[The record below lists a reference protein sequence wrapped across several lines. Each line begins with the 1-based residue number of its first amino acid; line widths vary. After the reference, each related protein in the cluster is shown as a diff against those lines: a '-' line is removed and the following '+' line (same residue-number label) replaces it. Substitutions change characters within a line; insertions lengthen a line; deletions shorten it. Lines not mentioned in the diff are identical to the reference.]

1 MEKNSLQNGNVLK
14 HTVRIGKAERTGP
27 ILSARAARVG
37 QELRLWRPRSRFNFA
52 QIRLEL
58 GLLRSCSDY
67 RINIHPFTCP
77 RGTLNKEQGPRM
89 KNTNLHDPD
98 IYYYSS
104 FDILWLLY
112 INVFQN
118 IHSVN
123 GLYTNLC
130 LWFDKV
136 RVKTN
141 LKFCLLIHYFP
152 QKGMDFYVVDYLL
165 G

>member
-1 MEKNSLQNGNVLK
+1 MRSG
-14 HTVRIGKAERTGP
+14 A
-27 ILSARAARVG
+27 
-37 QELRLWRPRSRFNFA
+37 LRLLELDRSSDCAVHPFHFTDGQVEATVTLQLCGRSGL
-52 QIRLEL
+52 IL
-58 GLLRSCSDY
+58 GLLTSCSDY
-67 RINIHPFTCP
+67 RINIHAFTCP

-98 IYYYSS
+98 IYYHPS

-112 INVFQN
+112 INFFQS
-118 IHSVN
+118 IYSVN

-130 LWFDKV
+130 LWFDAV

-141 LKFCLLIHYFP
+141 LKFCLLIHYFL
-152 QKGMDFYVVDYLL
+152 QKGMGFYVVDYLL